1 MIQFDKPKNLNG
13 AELLQELITA
23 GINISEDKSSMLDDG
38 EGNLLLDIS
47 DADKSAAAAIVKN
60 HNGTMIAPEQS
71 LDDKLAIVGLTIA
84 DLKTAL
90 GL

>member
-47 DADKSAAAAIVKN
+47 DADKLAAAAIVKN

>member
-1 MIQFDKPKNLNG
+1 MIQFDRPKNLNG

-23 GINISEDKSSMLDDG
+23 GINISEDKSSMLDNG
-38 EGNLLLDIS
+38 EGSLLLDIS
-47 DADKSAAAAIVKN
+47 DADKSAAATIVKN